1 MKYNKNSE
9 STIETWLNDFL
20 WSKKIVKT
28 AGHVG
33 RASYKL
39 PTPHLRYSF
48 IDRFLLGTR
57 NNLMFFN
64 TSLTIEETAK
74 GLFLAAKILRNG
86 GRLLIVDTRG
96 DKSPFLDVI
105 EDKVHIIPSAISFSG
120 RRWVGGTVS
129 NWKNISRAVSYYIK
143 NLPRFKSLFS
153 GHDRVPCRY
162 RKMID
167 AYPGFLENK
176 KEKIIPRLYNLIR
189 KKKWGHKKI
198 RFTRYPDLIF
208 VVNPFDSRHIIDE
221 ANSLKIPVIA
231 LVDSDCDLNGINIPI
246 PVNNDT
252 MFWVYHCIN
261 TLIRLADFVQKTDL
275 PYLQPYPIKEQ
286 RPFPSCRA
294 PWKKR
299 ETIKIKQKAES
310 QIFSKNRFRV
320 LSKPRLSFKDYAQRN
335 KKKSNKALIKKGA
348 FSSKK

>member
-1 MKYNKNSE
+1 MKYKKKSE
-9 STIETWLNDFL
+9 SRIETWLNNFL
-20 WSKKIVKT
+20 WSNKIIKT
-28 AGHVG
+28 GGHVG
-33 RASYKL
+33 RAPYKL

-57 NNLMFFN
+57 NNLMFLN

-96 DKSPFLDVI
+96 FESPFLEII
-105 EDKVHIIPSAISFSG
+105 EDKVHPIPSAISFSG

-129 NWKNISRAVSYYIK
+129 NWKNISRAVSFYSK
-143 NLPRFKSLFS
+143 NVPRFKSLFS
-153 GHDRVPCRY
+153 GEDRVPSRY

-167 AYPGFLENK
+167 AYPGFLEDK
-176 KEKIIPRLYNLIR
+176 KEKIIPRLYNLIK
-189 KKKWGHKKI
+189 KKKWGYKKR
-198 RFTRYPDLIF
+198 RFTKYPDLIF

-221 ANSLKIPVIA
+221 ATGLKIPVIA

-246 PVNNDT
+246 PVNNET
-252 MFWVYHCIN
+252 MFWVYHCVNI
-261 TLIRLADFVQKTDL
+261 LIRLAHFVQKTDL
-275 PYLQPYPIKEQ
+275 PYLQRYPIKKQ
-286 RPFPSCRA
+286 RPFSPGQA
-294 PWKKR
+294 PWNKI

-310 QIFSKNRFRV
+310 RIFSKNRFRV
-320 LSKPRLSFKDYAQRN
+320 LSKPPLSFKNDAEKN
-335 KKKSNKALIKKGA
+335 KKKLNKALIKKSA

>member
-1 MKYNKNSE
+1 MKYNKKSE
-9 STIETWLNDFL
+9 SRIEPWLKDFL

-57 NNLMFFN
+57 NNLMFLN

-74 GLFLAAKILRNG
+74 GLFLAAKILRNR

-96 DKSPFLDVI
+96 DTPPFLGLI
-105 EDKVHIIPSAISFSG
+105 ENKLHMIPSAISFSG
-120 RRWVGGTVS
+120 CRWVGGTVS
-129 NWKNISRAVSYYIK
+129 NWKKISRTVSSYIK
-143 NLPRFKSLFS
+143 MLPQLETFFS
-153 GHDRVPCRY
+153 GRERIHSRY

-167 AYPGFLENK
+167 AYPGFLDEK
-176 KEKIIPRLYNLIR
+176 EEKIIPRLYNFKR
-189 KKKWGHKKI
+189 KKKWGRKKI
-198 RFTRYPDLIF
+198 RFTKHPDLIF

-221 ANSLKIPVIA
+221 ANGLKIPVIA
-231 LVDSDCDLNGINIPI
+231 LVDSDCNLDGINIPI

-261 TLIRLADFVQKTDL
+261 TLIRLADFVEKTDL
-275 PYLQPYPIKEQ
+275 PHLKPYPMKQQ
-286 RPFPSCRA
+286 RPFPACRA
-294 PWKKR
+294 PWNKR
-299 ETIKIKQKAES
+299 ETIKTKQRAEI
-310 QIFSKNRFRV
+310 QILSKNRFRV
-320 LSKPRLSFKDYAQRN
+320 LSKPRLSFKNYAETN
-335 KKKSNKALIKKGA
+335 KKKSNKGLIKKGV

>member
-1 MKYNKNSE
+1 MKYNKKSE

-57 NNLMFFN
+57 NNLMFLN
-64 TSLTIEETAK
+64 TSLIIEETAK

-96 DKSPFLDVI
+96 DKSPFLEVI
-105 EDKVHIIPSAISFSG
+105 EEKVHIIPSAISFSG

-143 NLPRFKSLFS
+143 NLPRFKTLFS
-153 GHDRVPCRY
+153 GDDRVPSRY

-167 AYPGFLENK
+167 AYPGFLEDK
-176 KEKIIPRLYNLIR
+176 REKIIPRLYNFKK
-189 KKKWGHKKI
+189 KKKWGRKKKRI
-198 RFTRYPDLIF
+198 TRYPDLIF

-221 ANSLKIPVIA
+221 ANGLKIPVIA

-252 MFWVYHCIN
+252 TFWVYHCVN

-275 PYLQPYPIKEQ
+275 PYLQPYSIKEE
-286 RPFPSCRA
+286 RSFSACRA
-294 PWKKR
+294 PWNKR
-299 ETIKIKQKAES
+299 ETIKIKQKAGS
-310 QIFSKNRFRV
+310 DIFSKNRFRV
-320 LSKPRLSFKDYAQRN
+320 LSKPRLSFKDYAEKN
-335 KKKSNKALIKKGA
+335 KKRSNKVLIKKST

>member
-1 MKYNKNSE
+1 MKYNKKSDN
-9 STIETWLNDFL
+9 TIERWLNYFL

-28 AGHVG
+28 GGHVG

-57 NNLMFFN
+57 NNLMFLN

-105 EDKVHIIPSAISFSG
+105 EDKAHIIPSSISFSG

-129 NWKNISRAVSYYIK
+129 NWKNISRAVYYYIK

-153 GHDRVPCRY
+153 GDHRVPSRY

-176 KEKIIPRLYNLIR
+176 KGKIIPRLFNLIR
-189 KKKWGHKKI
+189 KKKWGRKKI

-208 VVNPFDSRHIIDE
+208 VVNPFDSRHIINE
-221 ANSLKIPVIA
+221 ANGLKIPVIA

-252 MFWVYHCIN
+252 TFWVYHCIN
-261 TLIRLADFVQKTDL
+261 TLVRLADFVQKTDL
-275 PYLQPYPIKEQ
+275 PYLEPYPIKEQ
-286 RPFPSCRA
+286 RPFPPYRA

-299 ETIKIKQKAES
+299 ETIKRKQKAES
-310 QIFSKNRFRV
+310 HIFSKNPFRV
-320 LSKPRLSFKDYAQRN
+320 LSKPRLSFKDFAD
-335 KKKSNKALIKKGA
+335 KKKSNKALIKKSA